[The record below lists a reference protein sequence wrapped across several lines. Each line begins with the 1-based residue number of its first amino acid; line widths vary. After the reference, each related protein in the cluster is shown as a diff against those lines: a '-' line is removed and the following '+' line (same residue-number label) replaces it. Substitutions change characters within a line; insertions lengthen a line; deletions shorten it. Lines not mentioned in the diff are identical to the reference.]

1 MDVMTFSDARAHFKS
16 MMDRVLKDKQEVLV
30 TRKNSEAVVVV
41 SLDTWN
47 SINETLHLLSTP
59 TNARRTRDAIA
70 QLDAGDGTE
79 SALVE

>member
-16 MMDRVLKDKQEVLV
+16 MMDRVLNDKQEVMV

-47 SINETLHLLSTP
+47 SVNETLHLLSTP
-59 TNARRTRDAIA
+59 TNAKRMRDAIV

-79 SALVE
+79 RALVE

>member
-16 MMDRVLKDKQEVLV
+16 MMDRVLKDKQEVMV

-59 TNARRTRDAIA
+59 TNARRMRDAIA
-70 QLDAGDGTE
+70 QLDAGNGTE
-79 SALVE
+79 RALAE

>member
-16 MMDRVLKDKQEVLV
+16 MMDRVLKDKQEVMV

-59 TNARRTRDAIA
+59 TNARRMRDAIA

-79 SALVE
+79 RALVE

>member
-1 MDVMTFSDARAHFKS
+1 MDVMTFSDARARFKS
-16 MMDRVLKDKQEVLV
+16 MMDRVLKDKQEVMV

-47 SINETLHLLSTP
+47 SVNETLHLLSTP
-59 TNARRTRDAIA
+59 TNARRMRDAIA

-79 SALVE
+79 RALVE

>member
-16 MMDRVLKDKQEVLV
+16 MMDRVFKDKQEVLV

-47 SINETLHLLSTP
+47 SVNETLHLLSTP
-59 TNARRTRDAIA
+59 TNAKRMRDAIV

-79 SALVE
+79 RALVE